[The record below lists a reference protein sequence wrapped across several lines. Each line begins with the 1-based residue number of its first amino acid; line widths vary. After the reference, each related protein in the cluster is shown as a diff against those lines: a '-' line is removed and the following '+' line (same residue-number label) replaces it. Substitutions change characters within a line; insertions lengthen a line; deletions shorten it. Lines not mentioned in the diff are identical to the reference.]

1 MPRVHN
7 RCRCRRRIKHHRSRT
22 QCRTYPQLQNLPS
35 INLRT
40 LWQSRGSATERKRP
54 LSSIQPLCSSQAL
67 WILGHQRISR
77 CLQHV
82 LLQWH
87 PLQSLKR
94 TSWRNLCNTQNHPCS
109 STYCTRLAR
118 QTLPW
123 QPRLIMRL
131 GLCQRLCRVHVAHPS
146 SPKTRRLCHRNRCTT

>member
-1 MPRVHN
+1 MAKSRK
-7 RCRCRRRIKHHRSRT
+7 CHRT
-22 QCRTYPQLQNLPS
+22 
-35 INLRT
+35 
-40 LWQSRGSATERKRP
+40 KRP

-67 WILGHQRISR
+67 WILDHQRISR

-87 PLQSLKR
+87 PLQSRKR
-94 TSWRNLCNTQNHPCS
+94 MSWRNLCNTQNHPCS

-146 SPKTRRLCHRNRCTT
+146 SPQNPKTLSSQQVYSIAYVSLPNSPSIM